1 MNNGVQAR
9 DITRTVKS
17 SNVGFVNDLFLEKTK
32 NVVGIIDVDRV
43 DACLAVAAGA
53 GSSPL

>member
-32 NVVGIIDVDRV
+32 NVVGIIVDRV